1 MNLQKALQQYT
12 KDSIISSLK
21 KEMKIDMFSEMII
34 NTHIDNMLKAKEEQC
49 KYHYLLSIEMTYDE
63 EEMFSIEIIDKDTQE
78 EKDIKDISYDDLA
91 FTEIDED
98 SLLIL
103 DLKDIIC
110 LVLKKKHEYY
120 KYKENVDN
128 DDNIFSIDIDNNDIL
143 GAFASILFGGNEDF
157 VNALETLKE
166 RTDKELKN
174 CSYIDVGSIELPT
187 GKIIIAD
194 PNEFMINE
202 KDNPNIFDVKPGK
215 WYAQKVYLHEEYT
228 HEIILKHED
237 YKSENIITNPEYN
250 ILPSEYIISN
260 KSGMIVIDE
269 INNFRNDEIFNK
281 DYVPEY
287 NFGKQFSK
295 EREKYYGKCCD
306 ITLNTEEA
314 AGNISST
321 GFVADIGQGESEYC
335 KILNEDDEIIGL
347 VISLDYE

>member
-49 KYHYLLSIEMTYDE
+49 KYHYLLSVEMAYDE

-78 EKDIKDISYDDLA
+78 EKDINDISYDDLA

-120 KYKENVDN
+120 QNKENIDN
-128 DDNIFSIDIDNNDIL
+128 DDQIFTIDVDSDDFLNVFANIL
-143 GAFASILFGGNEDF
+143 LGGNEDF

-194 PNEFMINE
+194 PNEYITHE
-202 KDNPNIFDVKPGK
+202 EDNPNIFNIKPGV
-215 WYAQKVYLHEEYT
+215 WYVQKVYLHDKYT

-237 YKSENIITNPEYN
+237 YKSKNIITDPEYN
-250 ILPSEYIISN
+250 IIPSKYVISN

-269 INNFRNDEIFNK
+269 INNFRNDEIFDK
-281 DYVPEY
+281 DYIPEY

-321 GFVADIGQGESEYC
+321 GFVADIGQGESDYC